1 MSRSSLFLCL
11 LSIFLLAPSLPAQ
24 DDIIQGEEQEV
35 ERFSLGARGMLI
47 FANEVKDVIEGE
59 SAARVYLSRQ
69 GSDQQKQLIERSNV
83 IVETAWHNDFDGDG
97 LKEVGILWRSFGQ
110 SRFGS
115 FEIFEVELDGR
126 LTRVFPKKEMA
137 LLPHCEVY
145 LPEDISSV
153 VEKSW
158 RRRKRKRRLRAT
170 FAIRHSLCEVSR
182 RSPQLAKTTLFGRM
196 NGKIKVIDEIVK
208 EPTVRH
214 QELNLAAE
222 YFRVGKNKKG
232 LQLAR
237 NTLERVRVAGPS
249 ELLSDA
255 YLMVARGYRKT
266 GSTALAKVFERRA
279 QLRDDLS
286 RGETR

>member
-1 MSRSSLFLCL
+1 MSRRMLCLCFLSLFL
-11 LSIFLLAPSLPAQ
+11 IAQNLPAQ

-59 SAARVYLSRQ
+59 SAARIYLSRQ
-69 GSDQQKQLIERSNV
+69 GSDQKLLIERPNV

-97 LKEVGILWRSFGQ
+97 LKEVGVLWRSFGQ
-110 SRFGS
+110 SRFGV
-115 FEIFEVELDGR
+115 FEIYEVELDGR
-126 LTRVFPKKEMA
+126 LTRIFPEKEIA
-137 LLPHCEVY
+137 PLPHCEVF
-145 LPEDISSV
+145 LPEEISSV

-158 RRRKRKRRLRAT
+158 RRRKNNRQLRAT
-170 FAIRHSLCEVSR
+170 FAIRHSLCEISR
-182 RSPQLAKTTLFGRM
+182 RTPQLSKITLYGRM
-196 NGKIKVIDEIVK
+196 NGKIKEVDELVK

-237 NTLERVRVAGPS
+237 NTLERIRVAGPAD
-249 ELLSDA
+249 LLSDA

-266 GSTALAKVFERRA
+266 GSTTLAKVFERRA
-279 QLRDDLS
+279 QLRDDLTRS
-286 RGETR
+286 ETR

>member
-1 MSRSSLFLCL
+1 MTPSKICLCIL
-11 LSIFLLAPSLPAQ
+11 LLLLGSQFVMAQ

-35 ERFSLGARGMLI
+35 ERFSLGARGLLI

-59 SAARVYLSRQ
+59 SAARIYLNRR
-69 GSDQQKQLIERSNV
+69 GDEQKLLIEKPNV
-83 IVETAWHNDFDGDG
+83 VVETAWHRDFDGDG
-97 LKEVGILWRSFGQ
+97 LKEVGVFWRSFGQ

-115 FEIFEVELDGR
+115 FDIYEVELNGR
-126 LTRVFPKKEMA
+126 LTRIFPKKDMTP
-137 LLPHCEVY
+137 LPHCEVY
-145 LPEDISSV
+145 MPNEISRL

-158 RRRKRKRRLRAT
+158 RRRKKKRQLRAT
-170 FAIRHSLCEVSR
+170 FALKHSLCEVTR
-182 RSPQLAKTTLFGRM
+182 EPPLLTKTTLFGRLHG
-196 NGKIKVIDEIVK
+196 NIKEIDQIME

-237 NTLERVRVAGPS
+237 NTLERIRVAGPT

-266 GSTALAKVFERRA
+266 GSQNLAKLFERRA
-279 QLRDDLS
+279 ELRDSLS
-286 RGETR
+286 RGEAR